1 MHVDRQRRRTD
12 DKRAH
17 AGDPTPVQHSAE
29 QIREALAEL
38 PPCDGVTSVKFYGAG
53 CGETFPEASEKRAG
67 S

>member
-17 AGDPTPVQHSAE
+17 AGINAVQHSAE

-38 PPCDGVTSVKFYGAG
+38 PPCDGVTSVKLRRGVRRDLPG
-53 CGETFPEASEKRAG
+53 SERSCAG